1 MLLTY
6 VIAHYLIPGH
16 SNNHKPKI
24 LHISS
29 LFFLI
34 LSFVF
39 YQLLLQA
46 FPLTGL
52 KILGYASN
60 IPPEE
65 VINMTNQKRTEAGLS
80 TLSNN
85 PTLAEAAKA
94 KGEHMLA
101 NNYWAH
107 IAPDGTEP
115 WAFFTNAGYSYRY
128 AGENLAR
135 DFSNTSS
142 AVDAWLASPTHRDNM
157 LSSKY
162 SEVGVAVVEGDLEG
176 VETTIIVQL
185 FGTQLVDTAPQ
196 VPVAEAQASTDTSV
210 ATSFEP
216 TLAPSPATAAPIAI
230 VSPKPTRVQ
239 VDEAGVVGSAKPSQT
254 DRSFSFLISPFDT
267 TKSMSLVTI
276 VTLVGVVVVDGV
288 IISHK
293 RISRIGGRS
302 LAHLAFMGMILT
314 LVIIAKAGE
323 VL

>member
-1 MLLTY
+1 M
-6 VIAHYLIPGH
+6 
-16 SNNHKPKI
+16 
-24 LHISS
+24 
-29 LFFLI
+29 I

-39 YQLLLQA
+39 YQLVLQA

-65 VINMTNQKRTEAGLS
+65 VINLTNQKRSEAGLA
-80 TLSNN
+80 TLQNSLI
-85 PTLAEAAKA
+85 LAEAAKA

-101 NNYWAH
+101 NDYWAH

-115 WAFFTNAGYSYRY
+115 WAFFTNVGYGYRF

-142 AVDAWLASPTHRDNM
+142 AIDAWTASPTHRDNM

-162 SEVGVAVVEGDLEG
+162 REVGVAVVEGDLDG
-176 VETTIIVQL
+176 VETTIIVQF
-185 FGTQLVDTAPQ
+185 FGTQLVDTTPQ
-196 VPVAEAQASTDTSV
+196 VPIAEARANTDTSV

-216 TLAPSPATAAPIAI
+216 TAAPSPTTAAPVAQ
-230 VSPKPTRVQ
+230 VSPIPTQ
-239 VDEAGVVGSAKPSQT
+239 KQEIGVVAQT
-254 DRSFSFLISPFDT
+254 EPPRANRSFSFLISPFDT

-276 VTLVGVVVVDGV
+276 VTLLGVVVVDGV

-293 RISRIGGRS
+293 RISRIGGRT
-302 LAHLAFMGMILT
+302 LAHLSFLGMILI

-323 VL
+323 IL